1 MHPICGDVWELFLSK
16 EFSKV
21 EPMKEFS
28 KVQPMNKSSKVQPM
42 KEFSKIQLKAHE
54 AMKYP
59 WMYKLTCSRLW
70 NMFYIVTFLVAL

>member
-1 MHPICGDVWELFLSK
+1 MHLIRGDVRELFLSK

-21 EPMKEFS
+21 QPMKEFS
-28 KVQPMNKSSKVQPM
+28 KVWPMKESSKVQPM

-59 WMYKLTCSRLW
+59 WMYKLTCSRSY
-70 NMFYIVTFLVAL
+70 MFYIVTSLVAL